1 MQHQVRS
8 KPLIGFLGFFT
19 SVLAVLAGFGLACYL
34 GVRFTMMMN
43 NVVGREA
50 DDGCQDH
57 DNHNYQQKFCRI
69 SEIMLT
75 INGNQED
82 ML

>member
-1 MQHQVRS
+1 MQYQVRS

-43 NVVGREA
+43 SGVGEA
-50 DDGCQDH
+50 IAIIAMITD
-57 DNHNYQQKFCRI
+57 I
-69 SEIMLT
+69 SGILT
-75 INGNQED
+75 HYKWKSKTFPVRS
-82 ML
+82 